1 MMQFVIRVLH
11 EQNCCVGVDSLCNI
25 QWGECMLCFNF
36 NIMSLL
42 LSLLTC
48 CLRLCLVVMSLHV
61 EEFFSFWGEGG

>member
-1 MMQFVIRVLH
+1 
-11 EQNCCVGVDSLCNI
+11 
-25 QWGECMLCFNF
+25 MLCFNF

-61 EEFFSFWGEGG
+61 EEFFSFFGGGGVVSIYCTQVPPVLNPLSVDDCRL